1 MVRIISWYTHQSN
14 EVRVPLLLN
23 GVPTAPEALNL
34 MPAQR
39 FSLVLIKP
47 SHYDDDGYVIQW
59 LRSAIP
65 SNTLAVLNGLALD
78 CQKRRVLGD
87 DVLIGISAWD
97 ETNTRIKPERIAR
110 QIDRGGGRGMVALV
124 GVQSNHYP
132 RAMDIARRLRAAGVQ
147 VCMGGFH
154 ISGCLAMLPDLP
166 PELKEAL
173 DLGISLFAGEAE
185 GRLEI
190 VLRDAWNGTL
200 KPLYNYMDDLPS
212 LEGAVVPILP
222 AEQIKRTG
230 GSITSFDAGRGCPFR
245 CSFCTIINVQGRK
258 SRRRSADDVE
268 RIVRQ
273 NVAQGVKRFF
283 VTDDNFAR
291 NADWEKILDRLI
303 ELRQKE
309 KLNIR
314 FVIQV
319 DTMCHR
325 LPHFI
330 EKAARAGVVR
340 VFIGLEN
347 INPDNLAGAKKNQN
361 KITEYRKM
369 LLQWKHVGV
378 TVIAGYILGFP
389 NDTPES
395 ISRDIK
401 IIQRELPIDLLQ
413 FFCLTPLPGS
423 EDHQRLYKAG
433 VAMDPDLNKYDVE
446 HVTTDHPLM
455 SKAQWQQA
463 YRDAWA
469 AFYSRGHF
477 ETVMRR
483 AEATGSGPGKVLTQL
498 IWSYCSV
505 VLENVHPYQGGYLRR
520 KYRKDRRP
528 SLPIESPF
536 VFYPRY
542 VTGLLYKHFKLAQA
556 IWRYRPFAV
565 KLRRDPAAR
574 NYTDMALTPVTDEE
588 FDSFEMFT
596 ARDAAKSAVMKM
608 RGQTPA
614 SVVEKSTPVKI
625 RQ

>member
-1 MVRIISWYTHQSN
+1 M
-14 EVRVPLLLN
+14 L
-23 GVPTAPEALNL
+23 AALK
-34 MPAQR
+34 R

-47 SHYDDDGYVIQW
+47 SHYDDEGYVIQW

-78 CQKRRVLGD
+78 CQERRVLGD
-87 DVLIGISAWD
+87 DVTIDIQAFD
-97 ETNTRIKPERIAR
+97 ETNTRIHPERIAR
-110 QIDRGGGRGMVALV
+110 EIARGGGRGLVALV

-132 RAMDIARRLRAAGVQ
+132 RAMDLARRLRAAGAQ
-147 VCMGGFH
+147 VCIGGFH
-154 ISGCLAMLPDLP
+154 VSGCIAMLPDVP
-166 PELKEAL
+166 PELREAM

-185 GRLEI
+185 GRLET

-200 KPLYNYMDDLPS
+200 QPLYNYMDDLPS
-212 LEGAVVPILP
+212 LEGVAVPILP
-222 AEQIKRTG
+222 AAQIKRTG
-230 GSITSFDAGRGCPFR
+230 GGITSFDAGRGCPFL

-258 SRRRSADDVE
+258 SRRRSPDDIE

-273 NVAQGVKRFF
+273 NVAQGVQRFF
-283 VTDDNFAR
+283 VTDDNFSR
-291 NADWEKILDRLI
+291 NVDWEKILDRLI
-303 ELRQKE
+303 ELRE
-309 KLNIR
+309 VHKLKIR

-347 INPDNLAGAKKNQN
+347 INPDSLVGARKKQN

-369 LLQWKHVGV
+369 LLGWKHAGI
-378 TVIAGYILGFP
+378 TTIAGYILGFP

-395 ISRDIK
+395 IARDIK
-401 IIQRELPIDLLQ
+401 IIKRELPIDLLQ

-446 HVTTDHPLM
+446 HVTTGHPLM

-469 AFYSRGHF
+469 AFYEPEHF

-483 AEATGSGPGKVLTQL
+483 AEATNSGPGKVLTQL

-520 KYRKDRRP
+520 KYRHDRRP
-528 SLPIESPF
+528 GLPVESPL

-542 VTGLLYKHFKLAQA
+542 VAEVLYKHFKLAQA
-556 IWRYRPFAV
+556 IWRYRPIAQ

-574 NYTDMALTPVTDEE
+574 HYTDVALTPVADEE

-596 ARDAAKSAVMKM
+596 ASDATKSEVMKM
-608 RGQTPA
+608 RGQPPVSA
-614 SVVEKSTPVKI
+614 ADSTLVKI

>member
-1 MVRIISWYTHQSN
+1 M
-14 EVRVPLLLN
+14 L
-23 GVPTAPEALNL
+23 
-34 MPAQR
+34 AQPSPKR

-78 CQKRRVLGD
+78 CHQRRVLGD
-87 DVLIGISAWD
+87 DVVIDISAVD
-97 ETNTRIKPERIAR
+97 ETNTRIHPERIAR
-110 QIDRGGGRGMVALV
+110 RIARGGGRGMIALV
-124 GVQSNHYP
+124 GVQTNQFP
-132 RAMDIARRLRAAGVQ
+132 RAMDIARRLRASGVQ
-147 VCMGGFH
+147 VCIGGFH
-154 ISGCLAMLPDLP
+154 VSGCLAMLPNTPPDMP

-185 GRLEI
+185 GRLET

-212 LEGAVVPILP
+212 LEGAVIPILP
-222 AEQIKRTG
+222 AAQIKRTG
-230 GSITSFDAGRGCPFR
+230 GAITSFDAGRGCPFQ

-258 SRRRSADDVE
+258 PRHRSADDVE

-273 NVAQGVKRFF
+273 NAAQGVHRFF
-283 VTDDNFAR
+283 ITDDNFSR
-291 NADWEKILDRLI
+291 NADWEKIFDRLI
-303 ELRQKE
+303 DLREKE
-309 KLNIR
+309 KLNAK

-340 VFIGLEN
+340 VFIGIES
-347 INPDNLAGAKKNQN
+347 INPDCLAGAGKKQN
-361 KITEYRKM
+361 KIAEYRKM
-369 LLQWKHVGV
+369 LLQWKHAGI
-378 TVIAGYILGFP
+378 TSIAGYILGFP
-389 NDTPES
+389 SDTPES
-395 ISRDIK
+395 IGRDVEIIK
-401 IIQRELPIDLLQ
+401 RELPIDLLQ

-423 EDHQRLYKAG
+423 EDHQRLYQAG
-433 VAMDPDLNKYDVE
+433 VPMDPDLNRYDVE

-469 AFYSRGHF
+469 AFYSRDHF

-483 AEATGSGPGKVLTQL
+483 AEATQSGPGKVLTQL

-505 VLENVHPYQGGYLRR
+505 ELENVHPYQGGYLRR
-520 KYRKDRRP
+520 KHRKDRRP

-536 VFYPRY
+536 LFYPRY
-542 VTGLLYKHFKLAQA
+542 VADLLYKHFKLAQA
-556 IWRYRPFAV
+556 IWRYRPFA
-565 KLRRDPAAR
+565 KRLRRDPAAR
-574 NYTDMALTPVTDEE
+574 NYTDAALTPVADEE
-588 FDSFEMFT
+588 SESLDTIT
-596 ARDAAKSAVMKM
+596 AR
-608 RGQTPA
+608 
-614 SVVEKSTPVKI
+614 
-625 RQ
+625 

>member
-1 MVRIISWYTHQSN
+1 MTEQQS
-14 EVRVPLLLN
+14 PK
-23 GVPTAPEALNL
+23 
-34 MPAQR
+34 R

-59 LRSAIP
+59 VRSSLP
-65 SNTLAVLNGLALD
+65 SKTLAVLNGLALD
-78 CQKRRVLGD
+78 CRERRVLGD
-87 DVLIGISAWD
+87 DVSIDISTFD

-110 QIDRGGGRGMVALV
+110 RITRAGGRGLVALV

-147 VCMGGFH
+147 VCIGGFH
-154 ISGCLAMLPDLP
+154 VSGCIAMLPDLP
-166 PELKEAL
+166 PELREAM

-190 VLRDAWNGTL
+190 VLRDAWNGVL
-200 KPLYNYMDDLPS
+200 KPLYNYMNDLPS
-212 LEGAVVPILP
+212 LEGATIPILP
-222 AEQIKRTG
+222 AAQIRRTG
-230 GSITSFDAGRGCPFR
+230 GSITSFDAGRGCPFL

-283 VTDDNFAR
+283 VTDDNFSR
-291 NADWEKILDRLI
+291 NLDWEKIFDRLI
-303 ELRQKE
+303 ELRQE
-309 KLNIR
+309 KLDIR

-325 LPHFI
+325 LPGFI
-330 EKAARAGVVR
+330 QKAARAGVVR

-347 INPDNLAGAKKNQN
+347 IDPDNLTGARKKQN

-369 LLQWKHVGV
+369 LLEWKHAGV

-395 ISRDIK
+395 IARDVRIV
-401 IIQRELPIDLLQ
+401 QRELPIDLLQ

-423 EDHQRLYKAG
+423 EDHQRLYLAG
-433 VAMDPDLNKYDVE
+433 TAMDADLNRYDVE
-446 HVTTDHPLM
+446 HVTMDHPRM
-455 SKAQWQQA
+455 SRAQWQKA
-463 YRDAWA
+463 YHDAWA
-469 AFYSRGHF
+469 AFYSREHF

-483 AEATGSGPGKVLTQL
+483 AEATASGPGKVLTQL

-528 SLPIESPF
+528 FLPVESPV

-542 VTGLLYKHFKLAQA
+542 VMGLLYKHFKLAQA

-565 KLRRDPAAR
+565 QLRRDPAAR
-574 NYTDMALTPVTDEE
+574 HYTDAALTPVADEE
-588 FDSFEMFT
+588 FDSFELFT

-608 RGQTPA
+608 RGQTP
-614 SVVEKSTPVKI
+614 
-625 RQ
+625 

>member
-1 MVRIISWYTHQSN
+1 M
-14 EVRVPLLLN
+14 
-23 GVPTAPEALNL
+23 
-34 MPAQR
+34 
-39 FSLVLIKP
+39 
-47 SHYDDDGYVIQW
+47 
-59 LRSAIP
+59 
-65 SNTLAVLNGLALD
+65 
-78 CQKRRVLGD
+78 
-87 DVLIGISAWD
+87 
-97 ETNTRIKPERIAR
+97 
-110 QIDRGGGRGMVALV
+110 
-124 GVQSNHYP
+124 
-132 RAMDIARRLRAAGVQ
+132 
-147 VCMGGFH
+147 
-154 ISGCLAMLPDLP
+154 
-166 PELKEAL
+166 

-185 GRLEI
+185 GRLET

-200 KPLYNYMDDLPS
+200 QPLYNYMDDLPS
-212 LEGAVVPILP
+212 LEGVPVPILP
-222 AEQIKRTG
+222 AAQIKRTG
-230 GSITSFDAGRGCPFR
+230 GGITSFDAGRGCPFL

-258 SRRRSADDVE
+258 SRRRSPDDIE

-273 NVAQGVKRFF
+273 NVAQGVQRFF
-283 VTDDNFAR
+283 VTDDNFSR
-291 NADWEKILDRLI
+291 NVDWEKILDRLI
-303 ELRQKE
+303 ELRE
-309 KLNIR
+309 VHKLKIR

-340 VFIGLEN
+340 VFIWLEN
-347 INPDNLAGAKKNQN
+347 INPDSLVGAKKKQN

-369 LLQWKHVGV
+369 LLGWKHAGI
-378 TVIAGYILGFP
+378 TTIAGYILGFP

-395 ISRDIK
+395 IARDIK
-401 IIQRELPIDLLQ
+401 IIKRELPIDLLQ

-469 AFYSRGHF
+469 AFYEPEHF

-483 AEATGSGPGKVLTQL
+483 AEATNSGPGKVLTQL

-520 KYRKDRRP
+520 KYRHDRRP
-528 SLPIESPF
+528 GLPVESPL

-542 VTGLLYKHFKLAQA
+542 VAEVLYKHFKLAQA
-556 IWRYRPFAV
+556 IWRYRPIAQ
-565 KLRRDPAAR
+565 KLRRDPLAR
-574 NYTDMALTPVTDEE
+574 KYTDVALTPVADEE

-596 ARDAAKSAVMKM
+596 ASDATKSEVLKM
-608 RGQTPA
+608 RGQAPVSA
-614 SVVEKSTPVKI
+614 ADSTLVKI

>member
-1 MVRIISWYTHQSN
+1 M
-14 EVRVPLLLN
+14 L
-23 GVPTAPEALNL
+23 AALK
-34 MPAQR
+34 R

-47 SHYDDDGYVIQW
+47 SHYDDEGYVIQW

-78 CQKRRVLGD
+78 CQERRVLGD
-87 DVLIGISAWD
+87 DVTIDIQAFD
-97 ETNTRIKPERIAR
+97 ETNTRIHPERIAR
-110 QIDRGGGRGMVALV
+110 EIARGGGRGLVALV

-132 RAMDIARRLRAAGVQ
+132 RAMDLARRLRAAGAQ
-147 VCMGGFH
+147 VCIGGFH
-154 ISGCLAMLPDLP
+154 VSGCIAMLPDVP
-166 PELKEAL
+166 PELREAM

-185 GRLEI
+185 GRLET

-200 KPLYNYMDDLPS
+200 QPLYNYMDDLPS
-212 LEGAVVPILP
+212 LEGVAVPILP
-222 AEQIKRTG
+222 AAQIKRTG
-230 GSITSFDAGRGCPFR
+230 GGITSFDAGRGCPFL

-258 SRRRSADDVE
+258 SRRRSPDDIE

-273 NVAQGVKRFF
+273 NVAQGVQRFF
-283 VTDDNFAR
+283 VTDDNFSR
-291 NADWEKILDRLI
+291 NVDWEKILDRLI
-303 ELRQKE
+303 ELRE
-309 KLNIR
+309 VHKLKIR

-347 INPDNLAGAKKNQN
+347 INPDSLVGARKKQN

-369 LLQWKHVGV
+369 LLGWKHAGI
-378 TVIAGYILGFP
+378 TTIAGYILGFP

-395 ISRDIK
+395 IARDIK
-401 IIQRELPIDLLQ
+401 IIKRELPIDLLQ

-469 AFYSRGHF
+469 AFYEPEHF

-483 AEATGSGPGKVLTQL
+483 AEATNSGPGKVLTQL

-520 KYRKDRRP
+520 KYRHDRRP
-528 SLPIESPF
+528 GLPVESPL

-542 VTGLLYKHFKLAQA
+542 VAEVIYKHFKLAQA
-556 IWRYRPFAV
+556 IWRYRPIAQ

-574 NYTDMALTPVTDEE
+574 HYTDVALTPVADEE

-596 ARDAAKSAVMKM
+596 ASDATKSEVMKM
-608 RGQTPA
+608 RGQPPVSA
-614 SVVEKSTPVKI
+614 ADSTLVKI